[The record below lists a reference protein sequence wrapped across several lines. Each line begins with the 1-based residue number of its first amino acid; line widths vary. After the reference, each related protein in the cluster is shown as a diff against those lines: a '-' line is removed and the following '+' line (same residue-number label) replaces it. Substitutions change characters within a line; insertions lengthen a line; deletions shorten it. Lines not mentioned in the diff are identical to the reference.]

1 MNLTQQFSLYEIA
14 CDSIRFDEFH
24 NITVDLA
31 EDDISVYLGGDEDI
45 LAKIS
50 VLHDMLPEIRNR
62 GLKGTLDL
70 STYNDKEK
78 GSTTSFKVKADE
90 ETGGATSE

>member
-1 MNLTQQFSLYEIA
+1 
-14 CDSIRFDEFH
+14 
-24 NITVDLA
+24 
-31 EDDISVYLGGDEDI
+31 
-45 LAKIS
+45 
-50 VLHDMLPEIRNR
+50 MLPEIRNR

-90 ETGGATSE
+90 ETGVTTSE